1 MSGVTARAVQAAA
14 EKLRDE
20 LTEMGIGPRI
30 FPMAFDVIASRSAI
44 CNRFAAII
52 NEIKDTTH
60 AD

>member
-1 MSGVTARAVQAAA
+1 MGGVTARVVQAAA

-30 FPMAFDVIASRSAI
+30 FPMAFDVIASSSAI

-52 NEIKDTTH
+52 NELEEPAHD
-60 AD
+60 